1 MQKIE
6 IKLLVIVNS
15 TFMLSQLQTIPR
27 NFKMNTIIETMGVG
41 LSVLVPAQ
49 EPVLVG
55 NAKRKASCKK
65 VGGEKKRAGHKIE
78 DIFNEQFGKISP
90 TTYKAEADCTISAE
104 NANGLQLMTD
114 LQAKFGEIDNYN
126 LSVKSGE
133 NLQFVLGRIDEITGA
148 ANAEEKLQVLG
159 NEALWKKYLGKG
171 NSERPAGWLI
181 YRNTNNSWSIFKM
194 SEVIAFIVE
203 KCKWRALET
212 GRFKGD
218 FENDTKKG
226 FSQYLT
232 YEYRETHKSHF
243 LGANGGKGKQLME
256 LLKKKITCHHVNDPV
271 VNQI

>member
-65 VGGEKKRAGHKIE
+65 VGGDKKRAGHKIE

-148 ANAEEKLQVLG
+148 ANAEEK
-159 NEALWKKYLGKG
+159 
-171 NSERPAGWLI
+171 
-181 YRNTNNSWSIFKM
+181 
-194 SEVIAFIVE
+194 
-203 KCKWRALET
+203 
-212 GRFKGD
+212 
-218 FENDTKKG
+218 
-226 FSQYLT
+226 
-232 YEYRETHKSHF
+232 
-243 LGANGGKGKQLME
+243 
-256 LLKKKITCHHVNDPV
+256 
-271 VNQI
+271 